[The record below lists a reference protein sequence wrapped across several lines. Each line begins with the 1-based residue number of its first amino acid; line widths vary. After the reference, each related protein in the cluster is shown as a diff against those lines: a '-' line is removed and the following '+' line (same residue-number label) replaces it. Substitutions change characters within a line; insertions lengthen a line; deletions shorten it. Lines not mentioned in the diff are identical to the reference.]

1 MDTLE
6 RLSSLER
13 FYDGIIPDPVRQVA
27 IHGTAEMVALLQAT
41 GNATFYTGMARGQI
55 DLIRKRRAD
64 GTFYPHMLSDL
75 RLYVAQARKWRKQRQ
90 HFAAIVAR
98 QQAPLDVQTA
108 A

>member
-6 RLSSLER
+6 RLSSLEQ
-13 FYDGIIPDPVRQVA
+13 FYDGVIPDPVRQVA
-27 IHGTAEMVALLQAT
+27 LHGSAEMVALLQAT
-41 GNATFYTGMARGQI
+41 GNATFYRGMARGQI

-64 GTFYPHMLSDL
+64 GTFYPYMLADL
-75 RLYVAQARKWRKQRQ
+75 RLYVAQARKWRKQRR

-98 QQAPLDVQTA
+98 QQAPLNVPSA